1 MMTILKHTLA
11 LLLFLTAFGLLQDV
25 IAQER
30 INILS
35 ADRGEGGF
43 IDGEP
48 VRKLIGNVKLTT
60 DNMIMDAD
68 SVYQFENLYMIHAF
82 NIQIETENDIIWAD
96 TLFHNTRTDYSRFR
110 GRVIMLSEKNT
121 LFSEALDYD
130 RIIDVALF
138 NRPVRFEDE
147 SGVLIAE
154 DGYYFQNTDIAFF
167 RGNVQL
173 ADSLQYLEADS
184 LFMNRGSEFYRLFN
198 NVYAEDREENVT
210 FTGDFLEADSTGYRL
225 LQGNAWMMQVNEAGT
240 DTSHLNAGI
249 IHVTETDTANF
260 IDAYQDVRIWSKSF
274 AAIADTS
281 HYRSD
286 TEEFRLISNPVT
298 WQGRIQ
304 LTGPYIKALL
314 EDDQIKYL
322 TSYTRPIA
330 VQEDS
335 LTGRFNQLR
344 GDTLEAFF
352 NTGEIQKI
360 TVFDNSEV
368 IFHLKDD
375 DDQPDGLIEMIAAG
389 ATTIE
394 FFEGELDSVY
404 AYRNIDGS
412 HLPENPENI
421 DRQLNDFRWDPE
433 MKPERPDIGKPRL
446 PAITLERPFDL
457 PDRYIRYMLQNELI
471 P

>member
-1 MMTILKHTLA
+1 MNTTLQYILTFMI
-11 LLLFLTAFGLLQDV
+11 LFLVSGIISHTS
-25 IAQER
+25 AQER
-30 INILS
+30 INILN

-48 VRKLIGNVKLTT
+48 VRKLIGNVRLAT
-60 DNMIMDAD
+60 DNMVMDAD
-68 SVYQFENLYMIHAF
+68 SVYQFENLNMIHAF
-82 NIQIETENDIIWAD
+82 NIQIETDNDIIWSD
-96 TLFHNTRTDYSRFR
+96 TLYHNTLTDFSRFR

-130 RIIDVALF
+130 RILDVALF
-138 NRPVRFEDE
+138 NEPVRFEDE
-147 SGVLIAE
+147 SGVLIAR

-167 RGNVQL
+167 RGDVQL
-173 ADSLQYLEADS
+173 ADSTQYLEADS
-184 LFMNRGSEFYRLFN
+184 LFMNREAEFYRLYN
-198 NVYAEDREENVT
+198 NVYAEDYEERIT
-210 FTGDFLEADSTGYRL
+210 LAGDYLEADSTGHRL
-225 LQGNAWMMQVNEAGT
+225 LAGNAWMMQVNEAET
-240 DTSHLNAGI
+240 DTSHLNSGI
-249 IHVTETDTANF
+249 IHVTETDTADF

-286 TEEFRLISNPVT
+286 IEEFRLISNPVA

-314 EDDQIKYL
+314 EDDEIKYL
-322 TSYTRPIA
+322 TSYVRPLA

-335 LTGRFNQLR
+335 LTGRLNQLR

-352 NTGEIQKI
+352 DVGEIQKI
-360 TVFDNSEV
+360 VVFDNSEV
-368 IFHLKDD
+368 IFHLKDE
-375 DDQPDGLIEMIAAG
+375 DDQPDGLIDMIAAG
-389 ATTIE
+389 STTIT

-412 HLPENPENI
+412 HLPEDPQNI
-421 DRQLNDFRWDPE
+421 GRQLSGFRWDPE
-433 MKPERPDIGKPRL
+433 LKPEPPEIQKPRL
-446 PAITLERPFDL
+446 PEITPLRPFDL
-457 PDRYIRYMLQNELI
+457 PERYIRYMIEHELD